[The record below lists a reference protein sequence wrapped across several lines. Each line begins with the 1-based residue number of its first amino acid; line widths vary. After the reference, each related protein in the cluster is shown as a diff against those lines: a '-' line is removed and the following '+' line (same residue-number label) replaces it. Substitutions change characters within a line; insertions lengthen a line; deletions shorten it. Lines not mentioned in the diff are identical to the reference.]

1 MHNGCRHAGARGK
14 GASPESIT
22 TIGGMDSGPAPS
34 GASKMCNCT
43 SEKDERKWMSL
54 TLMIPRA
61 VVDRTKR
68 PQGRRLRQR
77 RFARA
82 FFYPGRL
89 QGGDE
94 IGGPALGGAGA
105 ELCPQ

>member
-1 MHNGCRHAGARGK
+1 
-14 GASPESIT
+14 
-22 TIGGMDSGPAPS
+22 MDSGPAPS

-43 SEKDERKWMSL
+43 SENDERKWMSL

-77 RFARA
+77 RFSRP
-82 FFYPGRL
+82 FLDPGRL
-89 QGGDE
+89 QGVDE
-94 IGGPALGGAGA
+94 NGEPPPECAGA
-105 ELCPQ
+105 KLCPPPLPAAPPPRPRGI

>member
-1 MHNGCRHAGARGK
+1 
-14 GASPESIT
+14 
-22 TIGGMDSGPAPS
+22 MDSGPAPS

-43 SEKDERKWMSL
+43 SENDERKWMSL

-77 RFARA
+77 RFASA
-82 FFYPGRL
+82 FFDACRL
-89 QGGDE
+89 QGGDA
-94 IGGPALGGAGA
+94 IGRPTRGGCGG
-105 ELCPQ
+105 ELCQPLVPPRPPRRLAAIE